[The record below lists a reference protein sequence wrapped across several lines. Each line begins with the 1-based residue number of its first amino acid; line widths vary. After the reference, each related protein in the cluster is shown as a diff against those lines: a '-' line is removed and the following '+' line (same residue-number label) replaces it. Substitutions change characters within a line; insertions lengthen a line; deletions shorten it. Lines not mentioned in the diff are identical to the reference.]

1 MATVK
6 ILFVQDANRVE
17 KYLRSNEREE
27 NPQTEHGIRLESLR
41 KDSVAIQDKM
51 RSKGNE
57 LIHIIQSFSPTD
69 SKRLTPEQVHAM
81 GVELVSRFA
90 PNHQYVV
97 QTHTDAP
104 HLHNHIALNP
114 VSGATGERIQNK
126 KAHLQTLRDVSDEI
140 CLAHGLSVLPK
151 EAQRRRSGLSEKV
164 QRIDRMRGRSYIVD
178 MANKAN
184 FARHHA
190 TGYDDY
196 VAILN
201 AFDVQ
206 VRIEPENITYYYPDK
221 THGKRGRNLDPR
233 LDKPGLERKFEA
245 NRARVA
251 ASPELRATLS
261 GLIAGYRTPPR
272 ALTSAEQVA
281 PATTP
286 LVSTRADRVTQPRL
300 DELAKSVIPIE
311 EIQRAKL
318 QSILGYC
325 DRTKIGLSRTDDG
338 RTVLR
343 GRDYVEVS
351 EYTWTNHRNKTRGN
365 AIDFVA
371 AHREVGFLHAVSILN
386 DNPKLLLLEQHLGEA
401 KKSYQSF
408 YVPKGEKAP
417 RNEAVAYLSRWLGH
431 PPNHRIHGELFKRQ
445 HVHVG
450 RDGVIRLFSGNNEDG
465 SMDYVPQEG
474 GRYQAK
480 RQGAAEGAFFA
491 SHPKKAKAMHVYL
504 EPESFLRRA
513 PNLYIDP
520 EASNA
525 ALLVLL
531 TPSLKPVHQAV
542 ARSRELERVTII
554 DGARQSSTHA
564 PDILQFF
571 DSLRDS
577 LDPFHIEVNLT
588 WEPPALAFGGRS
600 MSREVG
606 LEREIRF
613 P

>member
-57 LIHIIQSFSPTD
+57 LIHIIQSFSPSD

-126 KAHLQTLRDVSDEI
+126 KAHLQTLRDVSDEL
-140 CLAHGLSVLPK
+140 CLAQGLSVLPK

-164 QRIDRMRGRSYIVD
+164 QRIDRMRGRSYVVD

-233 LDKPGLERKFEA
+233 LDKPSLERKFEA
-245 NRARVA
+245 NRARVT

-272 ALTSAEQVA
+272 ALTNAEQIA

-300 DELAKSVIPIE
+300 DELAKSMIPIE

-351 EYTWTNHRNKTRGN
+351 DYTWTNHRNKTRGN

-408 YVPKGEKAP
+408 YVPKGEKAS

-431 PPNHRIHGELFKRQ
+431 PPNHRVHGELFKRQ

-480 RQGAAEGAFFA
+480 RQGSAEGAFFA

-531 TPSLKPVHQAV
+531 APSLKPVHQAV
-542 ARSRELERVTII
+542 ARSRELERVTVI
-554 DGARQSSTHA
+554 DGTSQSRTHA
-564 PDILQFF
+564 PDILHFF

-588 WEPPALAFGGRS
+588 WEPPAFTAPSHS